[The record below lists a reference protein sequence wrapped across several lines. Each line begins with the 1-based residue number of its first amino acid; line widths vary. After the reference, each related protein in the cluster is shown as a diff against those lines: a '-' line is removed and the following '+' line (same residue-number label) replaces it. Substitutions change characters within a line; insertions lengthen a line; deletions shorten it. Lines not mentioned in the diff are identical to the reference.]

1 MRVAVVGAGIAG
13 LAAARALRDRRHE
26 VRVFERAPIP
36 GGRCATRVV
45 TAIELPRGLSGEVA
59 FDHGAQ
65 YFTVRDDRFSEIAAE
80 WERDRVI
87 ARWTGRIV
95 SFDGEG
101 WEDIEEG
108 TNRYVGTPGMLA
120 IPAALARGLTIEYG
134 TRVES
139 MNELAEFDRVVLAL
153 PFPEATRLRGREY
166 YSAPWNDH
174 SDDQSVSPQSLRT
187 VFENDKPKSRSEANN
202 SPDPLNVAVS
212 MKPCWAVMAAFEAR
226 VAARFDA
233 AFVNG
238 SALSWIARNTSK
250 PKRNYKIDAWVLH
263 ASTSWSEAHFDDR
276 PDDVGA
282 FLMEAFDDLI
292 PSGLPKAFYAT
303 VHRWKY
309 ATADPPLA
317 AGAIGDPSSG
327 VICCGDWCR
336 GSRIE
341 DAYLSGLMAADLMA

>member
-13 LAAARALRDRRHE
+13 LAAARQLQDQRHE

-87 ARWTGRIV
+87 GKWTGRIV

-101 WEDIEEG
+101 WEDVEESPFAKATGDRG
-108 TNRYVGTPGMLA
+108 TRRYVGIPGMIAIAAAMAQGLDVAYGTKIESLDELKAFDRIILA
-120 IPAALARGLTIEYG
+120 IPPAQARKFGIT
-134 TRVES
+134 VP
-139 MNELAEFDRVVLAL
+139 VL
-153 PFPEATRLRGREY
+153 
-166 YSAPWNDH
+166 
-174 SDDQSVSPQSLRT
+174 
-187 VFENDKPKSRSEANN
+187 
-202 SPDPLNVAVS
+202 S
-212 MKPCWAVMAAFEAR
+212 MKPCWAVMAAFEER

-282 FLMEAFDDLI
+282 FLMETFDDLI
-292 PSGLPKAFYAT
+292 RSGLPKAFYAS

-317 AGAIGDPSSG
+317 VGAIGDPSSR

-336 GSRIE
+336 GARIE
-341 DAYLSGLMAADLMA
+341 DAYLSGLMASDLLTR

>member
-1 MRVAVVGAGIAG
+1 MKIAVVGAGIAG
-13 LAAARALRDRRHE
+13 LAAARLLQDRRHE

-45 TAIELPRGLSGEVA
+45 TAIDLPRGLSGDVA

-87 ARWTGRIV
+87 GKWTGRIV

-101 WEDIEEG
+101 WEDVEAG
-108 TNRYVGTPGMLA
+108 TNRYVGTPGMIAIAAAMALGLDVAYGTKIESVDELKAFDRIILA
-120 IPAALARGLTIEYG
+120 IPPAQASKFGIA
-134 TRVES
+134 VP
-139 MNELAEFDRVVLAL
+139 EL
-153 PFPEATRLRGREY
+153 
-166 YSAPWNDH
+166 
-174 SDDQSVSPQSLRT
+174 
-187 VFENDKPKSRSEANN
+187 
-202 SPDPLNVAVS
+202 S
-212 MKPCWAVMAAFEAR
+212 MKPCWAVMAAFEER

-263 ASTSWSEAHFDDR
+263 ASTSWSEAHVDDR

-282 FLMEAFDDLI
+282 FLMETFDDLI
-292 PSGLPKAFYAT
+292 PSGLPKAFYAS

-317 AGAIGDPSSG
+317 VGAISDPSSR

-336 GSRIE
+336 GARIE
-341 DAYLSGLMAADLMA
+341 DAYLSGLLAADLTA